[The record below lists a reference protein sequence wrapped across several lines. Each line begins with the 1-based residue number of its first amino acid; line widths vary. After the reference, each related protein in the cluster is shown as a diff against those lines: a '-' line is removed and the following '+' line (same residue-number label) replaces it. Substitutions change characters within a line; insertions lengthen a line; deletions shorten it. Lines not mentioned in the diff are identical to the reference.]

1 MTIHSFKI
9 ENWTIE
15 PTLNRISS
23 EDVEIVLVPKVMKL
37 LRVLATHPNQVLS
50 QDQLINKVWEGNS
63 VSDSSL
69 YQAVAKLRKALGDDA
84 SNPRYIE
91 RISGQGYRLI
101 ATVSMHSHTTDNA
114 DQKVFNNLDLS
125 NSRTDSANI
134 SPTKSR
140 KYFRA
145 GLSVILL
152 MVFAGLI
159 YWGTSQFI
167 PSEQPITGLEASSE
181 MNSEM
186 NSKLSPSLSI
196 NNFQSITLIDLEIQ
210 DDDLPAAVS
219 ALNDVLLTRL
229 SHIDGLTLVH
239 LKHERPAISTQAIIR
254 GRISQ
259 QSDQIRV
266 FLQIEDVANNEVIW
280 AKFYQGETND
290 LFSLQ
295 DRIVENL
302 VQLFELEKQ
311 HKPLFEQQVDSL
323 EFQKYMTARNLWE
336 QRNSRSLL
344 EAKAIYEAMD
354 EAGKLFPLA
363 AIGLCDTYQYL
374 HFYSDWTLD
383 EVIHYCEPLL
393 TNVLKQQ
400 PNFGEALAAR
410 GLLLSLQKKYILAQ
424 ESILNAI
431 KFSPNYAL
439 SYLWFGNMLR
449 EQGQYSKALAMIQK
463 AYELSPMSS
472 QINRSLAYAYLN
484 LRKVTNAK
492 HYYQRSLEL
501 DNRFPHK
508 AIADL
513 DFYELDISRAKAFLK
528 WVETNQR
535 ILSKSPNYRLTEAQV
550 RLSLGQID
558 RVINILSELDDRNI
572 NPSFLLYMQASLA
585 SVQGEHEKVVS
596 LLRERLLIHQNNERF
611 VLPYVLALFQNQ
623 QYQDALVMLE
633 KHLPELTDSNI
644 EITFDN
650 QFALS
655 IYLQTLDKL
664 NQSSATKQVTQR
676 LSRWFVEQPQRPSLW
691 LANWLNFTGE
701 KAKAR
706 TLLTKLLKQG
716 WLPDFNSEVFPLN
729 TMKKLF
735 IESGLG
741 EQVFYQW
748 LAVNRQLVLDGMNDQ

>member
-15 PTLNRISS
+15 PTLNRISN

-37 LRVLATHPNQVLS
+37 LQVLATHPSQVLS
-50 QDQLINKVWEGNS
+50 QDQLINEVWEGNS

-84 SNPRYIE
+84 SNPRFIE

-101 ATVSMHSHTTDNA
+101 ATVSMHSYTTDNA
-114 DQKVFNNLDLS
+114 EEIVFNNLDSS
-125 NSRTDSANI
+125 NSKTDSANS
-134 SPTKSR
+134 SPAKS
-140 KYFRA
+140 KNCFRA
-145 GLSVILL
+145 GLFIILL
-152 MVFAGLI
+152 MVFAGLF
-159 YWGTSQFI
+159 YWGTSKFI
-167 PSEQPITGLEASSE
+167 QSEQPITGFEASSE
-181 MNSEM
+181 MNSET
-186 NSKLSPSLSI
+186 NSELGPSLSI
-196 NNFQSITLIDLEIQ
+196 NNIQSITLIDLEIQ

-219 ALNDVLLTRL
+219 SLNDVLLTRL
-229 SHIDGLTLVH
+229 SHIEGLTLVH
-239 LKHERPAISTQAIIR
+239 LKHEHPAISTQAIIR

-266 FLQIEDVANNEVIW
+266 FLQIEDVVNNEVIW

-323 EFQKYMTARNLWE
+323 DFQKYMTARNLWE

-424 ESILNAI
+424 ESFLNAI
-431 KFSPNYAL
+431 KFSPNYAF

-484 LRKVTNAK
+484 LRKVTSAQ

-558 RVINILSELDDRNI
+558 RVTTILNELDGRNI

-623 QYQDALVMLE
+623 QYQDALVILE

-664 NQSSATKQVTQR
+664 NQSSVTKQVTQR

-706 TLLTKLLKQG
+706 TLLIKLLKQG

-735 IESGLG
+735 IQSGLG
-741 EQVFYQW
+741 EQVFYQR
-748 LAVNRQLVLDGMNDQ
+748 LAVNRQLVLDDMSN